1 MAARDPVGVI
11 GLGLLGTAFATR
23 LIEAGIGAV
32 GFDIDAARCMAFGS
46 IGGIPAASAAAVM
59 ARCAMIIVAVFD
71 AGQIR
76 ALLHEVSRNRNA
88 RGAVM
93 ICTTTCAPDD
103 IADIAARAGRLGLGF
118 VEAPVSGTSEDVRN
132 GAATA
137 LVAGQAE
144 AIEAAQPIL
153 DVLCPHQAIVGKAG
167 DAARTKLAINL
178 ILQGNRTALA
188 EGIAFAESM
197 GLDAAAFLATARRSA
212 AHSRVM
218 DAKGEKMIARDFT
231 PQSHIIQTL
240 KDAEL
245 ILAEARQRRQHL
257 PITLVQAG
265 LLRAAIA
272 LAGPDADSS
281 AVIAAIRPSQE
292 RP

>member
-1 MAARDPVGVI
+1 MDAREPVGVI
-11 GLGLLGTAFATR
+11 GLGLMGTAFATR
-23 LIEAGIGAV
+23 LIEAGTGAV
-32 GFDIDAARCMAFGS
+32 GFDIDATRCMALGN

-59 ARCAMIIVAVFD
+59 ARCAIVVVAVFD

-76 ALLHEVSRNRNA
+76 TLLDEIGRNKDV
-88 RGAVM
+88 GGTVM
-93 ICTTTCAPDD
+93 ICTTTCAPDE
-103 IADIAARAGRLGLGF
+103 IADIAARADRLGLGF
-118 VEAPVSGTSEDVRN
+118 VEAPVSGTSEDVRK
-132 GAATA
+132 GTATA
-137 LVAGQAE
+137 LIAGRAE
-144 AIEAAQPIL
+144 AIEAARSAL
-153 DVLCPHQAIVGKAG
+153 DVLCPHQAIVGKAAE
-167 DAARTKLAINL
+167 AARTKLAINL
-178 ILQGNRTALA
+178 ILQGNRAVLA

-212 AHSRVM
+212 AQSRAM

-231 PQSHIIQTL
+231 PQSHIAQTL

-245 ILAEARQRRQHL
+245 ILEEARQRGQHL

-281 AVIAAIRPSQE
+281 AVIEAIRPSQE
-292 RP
+292 PP